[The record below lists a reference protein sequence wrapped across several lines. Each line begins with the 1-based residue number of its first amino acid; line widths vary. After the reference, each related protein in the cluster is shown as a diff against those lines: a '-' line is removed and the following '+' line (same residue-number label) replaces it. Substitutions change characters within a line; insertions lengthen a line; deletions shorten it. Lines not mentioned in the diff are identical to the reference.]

1 MKPEISEVEISFGML
16 PSQNVPISSAFEIFI
31 TNTST
36 SNMGVPEEWW
46 NSVYSWWQCD
56 DEDDGLQWEPAA

>member
-46 NSVYSWWQCD
+46 NSVYSW
-56 DEDDGLQWEPAA
+56 